1 MCFVRN
7 GLLIVSQSSS
17 FDDIALRNTNR
28 DKKKKSSY
36 ETVLTNDS
44 EVFLGMQIRS

>member
-28 DKKKKSSY
+28 DKKKSSY